1 MTPFYGWGS
10 TVSRLQSIY
19 EETAKF
25 LPSPQE
31 FLVLAWSITEG
42 WTAESTLKPPSSI
55 DPRIPELGMQRIAV
69 IAHNNQN
76 DASD

>member
-19 EETAKF
+19 EETA
-25 LPSPQE
+25 
-31 FLVLAWSITEG
+31 EG
-42 WTAESTLKPPSSI
+42 WTAKSTLKPPSSI